1 MHCSA
6 RTPQSFVLQE
16 TETTKET
23 EATPKH
29 PLKLH
34 IWGTISSQ
42 GAASVVMFGD
52 IMDAVHY
59 ADILDATLVP
69 IIADH
74 FSDGSGHRFQMDNDP
89 KYRNNHIENYL
100 EKYGINWWPTPLESP
115 NLNPIVNL
123 WGSLKQYFHTTHKPR
138 NLQQLKEGVLNFWQ
152 TFTPAVC
159 RKYINHLH
167 KVIPKVMEV
176 HWDC

>member
-16 TETTKET
+16 TETTKKT

-34 IWGTISSQ
+34 IWGAISSQ

-52 IMDAVHY
+52 KMDAVHY

-69 IIADH
+69 IIADR
-74 FSDGSGHRFQMDNDP
+74 FSDGSGHRFQMDNDT
-89 KYRNNHIENYL
+89 KHRSNHIENYL
-100 EKYGINWWPTPLESP
+100 EKHGINWWPTPLESP
-115 NLNPIVNL
+115 DLNPILNL
-123 WGSLKQYFHTTHKPR
+123 CGSLKQYFHTTHKPR
-138 NLQQLKEGVLNFWQ
+138 NLEQLKEGYFELLANTDPSCV
-152 TFTPAVC
+152 
-159 RKYINHLH
+159 
-167 KVIPKVMEV
+167 
-176 HWDC
+176 